1 MGREHEE
8 IVLNVGH
15 SQASS
20 ELAWEELTSAEMDQV
35 WDRFYAEFK
44 FRPSIHPKDWP
55 GILEPNPSVTYSIS
69 SFYGIGTAIATDMEK
84 DLSVETLDALRK
96 CVRGTRERVYALDW
110 NHDCYWFYP
119 DAIFRAEETDAWKV
133 PVLPNGDY
141 YIFLAED
148 FRFGIFGHP
157 WEQTICIFGQELL
170 DAFATLPPK
179 TLTHIV
185 RKNGVPTQSQAT

>member
-1 MGREHEE
+1 MGREHQE
-8 IVLNVGH
+8 IEANDGP
-15 SQASS
+15 SQASN
-20 ELAWEELTSAEMDQV
+20 ELAWEELTSAEMDLV
-35 WDRFYAEFK
+35 WDRSYAEFK
-44 FRPSIHPKDWP
+44 FHPSIHPKDWP

-69 SFYGIGTAIATDMEK
+69 SFYGISTAIATDMQK
-84 DLSVETLDALRK
+84 DLSVETLEALRK

-110 NHDCYWFYP
+110 NHTCYWFYP
-119 DAIFRAEETDAWKV
+119 NAIFRAKETDAWKV
-133 PVLPNGDY
+133 PILPNGDY

-170 DAFATLPPK
+170 DAFATAPPK

-185 RKNGVPTQSQAT
+185 RKNGVPTHSLA